1 MHVKTQNEER
11 TAKVLFFGDVIGRPG
26 RAALKKALPELRE
39 KYNPDFVIVNVENLA
54 HGKGV
59 TVGVMEELS
68 DLKIDAYTSG
78 NHIFDKGDLT
88 IEAFAKYSN
97 LLRPA
102 NYLGDFP
109 GRGYVRIEKEG
120 QGYLVISLNARV
132 FFEKQFRGEIGNPFT
147 EFDRIVEEV
156 KRPGDFV
163 FVDFHSEATSEKK
176 AFGFYADGRASL
188 VCGTH
193 THVPTADLRI
203 LPKGTAHVS
212 DVGMIGALNSV
223 LGVPVQN
230 SLEIFLGGKFSFEV
244 EESNPIMLNA
254 VYVEAKA
261 GLAIKAEKIYQEIY
275 V

>member
-1 MHVKTQNEER
+1 MHAKAQNEER
-11 TAKVLFFGDVIGRPG
+11 TRKVLFFGDVIGKPG
-26 RAALKKALPELRE
+26 RKALLKVLPELRA

-59 TVGVMEELS
+59 TVNTMEELAG
-68 DLKIDAYTSG
+68 LEIDAYTSG
-78 NHIFDKGDLT
+78 NHIFDKGELT
-88 IEAFAKYSN
+88 KEAFEKYPN
-97 LLRPA
+97 LLRPS
-102 NYLGDFP
+102 NYKGDFP
-109 GRGYVRIEKEG
+109 GRGYVRIEKAG
-120 QGYLVISLNARV
+120 QGYLIINLNATV
-132 FFEKQFRGEIGNPFT
+132 FFEKQFRGEIGNPFL
-147 EFDRIVEEV
+147 EFDRIIEEQ
-156 KRPGDFV
+156 KRPGDIV

-176 AFGFYADGRASL
+176 VFGFYVDGRATL

-230 SLEIFLGGKFSFEV
+230 SLEIFMGGKFTFEV

-254 VYVEAKA
+254 VFVEARN
-261 GLAIKAEKIYQEIY
+261 GLAVKAEKIYQE
-275 V
+275 VDV